1 MSHRIFS
8 AILLA
13 VVFSVAA
20 SSIQADVPRLIS
32 YQGKVTD
39 NAGVPIAG
47 PVNLTVRLSTAPV
60 LGILLFT
67 ESHDSV
73 PLSGGVFSISI
84 GANTAGGVP
93 DAALDSAEIWLS
105 VSVNGA
111 PELTPRVRLVSV
123 PYAVKSKVAQSLVQ
137 PGSFTAVATTNAS
150 GHLQIPTGR
159 IVFGSGNT
167 PLITAGHDNAAGNE
181 KRVWLGHS
189 QNYPSY
195 GIQYR
200 DIASDSLPG
209 DSIEFIAG
217 NQTQPRFGF
226 DLPGAAFTTYLGAQR
241 HSQLGPNGSGGGVLR
256 TWDESN
262 NQTLI
267 AGSVATGGG
276 GFMNL
281 HMNASIWPG
290 VELDGDDGDSGLVL
304 VKAAG
309 NATRVRLDGSG
320 TGTAGDVRLYDTDG
334 TNTVRIL
341 AAESTTTG
349 SRLSLYDADG
359 TNTIDFDSE
368 LGANGGGYFALRNG
382 AGTTTISLRS
392 DISGN
397 GRVTTQ
403 ELQITGGSDLS
414 ESFDVHS
421 GSGNPLP
428 GMVVS
433 IDPSRP
439 GALAVCSRPYD
450 RTVAGVISGAGGI
463 RTGLMMGQ
471 KGSVADG
478 EHPVALTGRVWCLTD
493 ASYGSVN
500 SGDLLTT
507 SPTPGHAMV
516 VRNHQKAQGAIL
528 GKAMTSL
535 DSSKGLVLV
544 LVSLQ

>member
-1 MSHRIFS
+1 M
-8 AILLA
+8 
-13 VVFSVAA
+13 
-20 SSIQADVPRLIS
+20 
-32 YQGKVTD
+32 
-39 NAGVPIAG
+39 
-47 PVNLTVRLSTAPV
+47 
-60 LGILLFT
+60 
-67 ESHDSV
+67 
-73 PLSGGVFSISI
+73 
-84 GANTAGGVP
+84 
-93 DAALDSAEIWLS
+93 
-105 VSVNGA
+105 
-111 PELTPRVRLVSV
+111 
-123 PYAVKSKVAQSLVQ
+123 
-137 PGSFTAVATTNAS
+137 
-150 GHLQIPTGR
+150 
-159 IVFGSGNT
+159 
-167 PLITAGHDNAAGNE
+167 
-181 KRVWLGHS
+181 
-189 QNYPSY
+189 
-195 GIQYR
+195 
-200 DIASDSLPG
+200 
-209 DSIEFIAG
+209 
-217 NQTQPRFGF
+217 
-226 DLPGAAFTTYLGAQR
+226 
-241 HSQLGPNGSGGGVLR
+241 LR

-276 GFMNL
+276 GFLNL